1 MENLKEEIKK
11 VNYLQELLEGAKV
24 KKIWCRAQGMIIMNN
39 IQDKLVLEYGKND
52 KLDMIDLTF
61 YNWASGDLTTII
73 TLDFKI
79 KKGESIRVKKEENGI
94 IVENTK
100 KRISLKITLK

>member
-11 VNYLQELLEGAKV
+11 VHYLQELLEGAKV

-39 IQDKLVLEYGKND
+39 IQDKLVLEYYKKD

-61 YNWASGDLTTII
+61 YSWASSDLTTII
-73 TLDFKI
+73 TFDFKI
-79 KKGESIRVKKEENGI
+79 KKGESIRVKKEENDI

>member
-11 VNYLQELLEGAKV
+11 VHYLQELLEGAKV
-24 KKIWCRAQGMIIMNN
+24 KKIWCWAQGMLIINN
-39 IQDKLVLEYGKND
+39 IQDKLVLDYDKKD

-61 YNWASGDLTTII
+61 YNWASSDLTTII
-73 TLDFKI
+73 TLAFNI
-79 KKGESIRVKKEENGI
+79 KKGESIKVKKEENDI

-100 KRISLKITLK
+100 KSIFLKITLK

>member
-11 VNYLQELLEGAKV
+11 IHYLQELLEGAKV
-24 KKIWCRAQGMIIMNN
+24 KKVWCRAQGVIIMNN
-39 IQDKLVLEYGKND
+39 IQDKWVLDYDKND
-52 KLDMIDLTF
+52 KLDMFELTF
-61 YNWASGDLTTII
+61 YNWASSDLTTII
-73 TLDFKI
+73 NLDFKI